1 MSGSDNR
8 PVWAA
13 GDKYEPYIGRW
24 SRLVA
29 ARFLDWLDVA
39 DSKRWVDVGCG
50 TGALLQTILATRKP
64 TLVSGVDRSE
74 NFLRHAGQ
82 GSGGERPLLAVSDG
96 QSLPFV
102 SAVFD
107 LAVSGL
113 VLNHVPQPENMVREM
128 SRVTRSGGVCA
139 LYVWDYASKMELL
152 RYFWDSASDLDP
164 EAAKLDEAFFPVCQP
179 GPLKALF
186 EGCGLVDVEVRRLT
200 FPRFSRTSTIT
211 GTHSLAGKVLP
222 PLMSCRCE
230 RKIELLCAKRSA
242 SDCPPSKMD
251 QSNCL
256 LGPGAS
262 KAGEPD
268 YAQDRTGSPNAG
280 LSRCTIVT
288 RPTIV
293 QNVMAESIVK

>member
-1 MSGSDNR
+1 MSGTDNR

-82 GSGGERPLLAVSDG
+82 GSRGERPLLAVSDG

-113 VLNHVPQPENMVREM
+113 VLNHVPQPEKMVSEM

-139 LYVWDYASKMELL
+139 LYVWDYAGKMELL

-164 EAAKLDEAFFPVCQP
+164 EAAKLDEAFFPLCQP
-179 GPLKALF
+179 GPLQDLF
-186 EGCGLVDVEVRRLT
+186 EGCGLVDVEVQALEIPTVFKDFDDYWNPFLGGQGPAPAYVMSLRAENRIALREALRKRLPTEQDGSIKLVARAWAVKSRR
-200 FPRFSRTSTIT
+200 
-211 GTHSLAGKVLP
+211 V
-222 PLMSCRCE
+222 
-230 RKIELLCAKRSA
+230 
-242 SDCPPSKMD
+242 
-251 QSNCL
+251 
-256 LGPGAS
+256 
-262 KAGEPD
+262 
-268 YAQDRTGSPNAG
+268 
-280 LSRCTIVT
+280 
-288 RPTIV
+288 
-293 QNVMAESIVK
+293 